1 MKKHDFWS
9 LVRLLASP
17 VALIVLGLVLLF
29 RPDSASALVATVL
42 GWCLLAAGIVLAM
55 AAIAVR
61 ESTAVKVLGAVA
73 CLAMGIW
80 LLKNPLLLAAG
91 IGRLVG
97 IVLLIRGVQDLLSS
111 NYGHGKA
118 LSLITAL
125 LGIVLIVLPMTTS
138 RVVFS
143 LCGLVVLVVG
153 ITMLVDRLR
162 FRRLIDGDDHDP
174 NIIDAL

>member
-29 RPDSASALVATVL
+29 RPDSASALVATIL
-42 GWCLLAAGIVLAM
+42 GWCLLAAGIVLAV

-80 LLKNPLLLAAG
+80 LLKNPLMLAAG

-97 IVLLIRGVQDLLSS
+97 IVLI
-111 NYGHGKA
+111 
-118 LSLITAL
+118 I
-125 LGIVLIVLPMTTS
+125 LPMTTS
-138 RVVFS
+138 RLVFS

-153 ITMLVDRLR
+153 ITMLIDRLR
-162 FRRLIDGDDHDP
+162 FRRLMGGDDDP

>member
-1 MKKHDFWS
+1 MKKHDIGAWIS
-9 LVRLLASP
+9 LLASP

-29 RPDSASALVATVL
+29 RPDSASALVAAVL
-42 GWCLLAAGIVLAM
+42 GWCLTAAGICLAV
-55 AAIAVR
+55 AAFATR
-61 ESTAVKVLGAVA
+61 EGTAPKVLGALA
-73 CLAMGIW
+73 CLAVGVW

-97 IVLLIRGVQDLLSS
+97 ILLLIRGIQDLLSS
-111 NYGHGKA
+111 NYGRGKV

-125 LGIVLIVLPMTTS
+125 LGLVLILLPMTTS

-153 ITMLVDRLR
+153 ITMLIDRLR
-162 FRRLIDGDDHDP
+162 LRRLMGGDDDP

>member
-1 MKKHDFWS
+1 M
-9 LVRLLASP
+9 
-17 VALIVLGLVLLF
+17 
-29 RPDSASALVATVL
+29 
-42 GWCLLAAGIVLAM
+42 
-55 AAIAVR
+55 
-61 ESTAVKVLGAVA
+61 LGALA
-73 CLAMGIW
+73 CLVVGVW

-97 IVLLIRGVQDLLSS
+97 ILLLIRGIQDLLSS
-111 NYGHGKA
+111 NYGRGKV

-125 LGIVLIVLPMTTS
+125 LGLVLILLPMTTS

-153 ITMLVDRLR
+153 ITMLIDRLR
-162 FRRLIDGDDHDP
+162 LRRLMGGDDDP